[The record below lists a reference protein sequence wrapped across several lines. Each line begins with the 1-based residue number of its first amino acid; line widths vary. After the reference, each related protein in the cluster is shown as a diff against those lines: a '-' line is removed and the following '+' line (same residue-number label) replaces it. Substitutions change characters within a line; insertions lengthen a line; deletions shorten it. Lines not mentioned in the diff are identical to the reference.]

1 MKYLSGSGLSRKV
14 TLIPQKKPGGVQFRV
29 WCGGPCCHQ
38 CPGSFCCP
46 VPSRTACWHCLL
58 ASIWLPWLRHHILP
72 KHFQIGRNTD
82 KRKGVYLYL
91 RVIVLRSPAEELFM
105 RPDGRIGSMAM
116 PGAKEVGASSH
127 LAGGVSC
134 PEQLGVPA
142 AAIGLGIFLPVPA
155 LISALMFP
163 ASTSGNRTVALPHSL
178 VAGCGCVTSGA
189 EKYEQ
194 RSMCH
199 SLEHL

>member
-1 MKYLSGSGLSRKV
+1 MAHAVINAQAPSVAQFHHAQLVGIASWLQYGCHGS
-14 TLIPQKKPGGVQFRV
+14 
-29 WCGGPCCHQ
+29 
-38 CPGSFCCP
+38 
-46 VPSRTACWHCLL
+46 
-58 ASIWLPWLRHHILP
+58 RHHILP

-82 KRKGVYLYL
+82 KKKGVYLYL
-91 RVIVLRSPAEELFM
+91 KVIILRSPAEELFM